1 VKNSGRPLAERSG
14 NPRDPA
20 SSLQVGL
27 MAAWLA
33 FVAAALVLTL
43 GLGSQSRLVATPFAV
58 PNAYRL
64 LAGTEL
70 FLLLIAC
77 PLALRKGG
85 ERLGLWWAV
94 ALLALAA
101 PAVVA
106 AAWMSDCGLSA
117 VAASQCYLVA
127 AAFLVGSLPR
137 VPGAPYWAVV
147 SGLGAGVPLVAF
159 VAEDNL
165 GANLHWLKPLS
176 PFWALDRLAT
186 GPAPWWQWAFTG
198 GAFVLAGLFL
208 RLLRRR

>member
-1 VKNSGRPLAERSG
+1 MKNSGRPLTKRSG
-14 NPRDPA
+14 SPRDPV
-20 SSLQVGL
+20 SNLQVGL
-27 MAAWLA
+27 LVAWLV
-33 FVAAALVLTL
+33 FVAAALVLTI
-43 GLGSQSRLVATPFAV
+43 GLGSRTEVATPFAV

-70 FLLLIAC
+70 FLLLLAC

-85 ERLGLWWAV
+85 ESLGLWWAV

-106 AAWMSDCGLSA
+106 AAWMSDCDLSA

-147 SGLGAGVPLVAF
+147 SGLGAGAPLVAF

-165 GANLHWLKPLS
+165 GANLPWLKALS

-186 GPAPWWQWAFTG
+186 GAAPWWQWALTG